1 MNTTISNKTNLV
13 LFVKDGNSNQFLDD
27 IHQGWEYNIFRF
39 LDINNANSKIVKVN
53 CIRRDKSQ
61 SNNNWNCKIASY
73 FNDKKY
79 NKFSEFNSIFFPIF
93 VVVTL
98 WYLKLQKSN

>member
-1 MNTTISNKTNLV
+1 MS
-13 LFVKDGNSNQFLDD
+13 SNQFLDD

-61 SNNNWNCKIASY
+61 SNNNWKCKIASY

-93 VVVTL
+93 IVVTL
-98 WYLKLQKSN
+98 